1 MGEGM
6 RIAWDLSHLEFSIE
20 DEYYFSKLMELIK
33 SSGLEL
39 LVSENFEKT
48 LQADVAVFNYP
59 EESFSEREVSLISDF
74 IKKGGRA
81 IFLAYYKNEDRVAE
95 HINEVSTNFGIEF
108 QYNDVRDHKNNA
120 GEPFLILTSRIHFPG
135 LKIGRIVLPCTCTLK
150 LSQNAKPLVETEA
163 TATIKAPVFGYAKHG
178 NGVIIC
184 GGTCV
189 FWDDYSLE
197 KYENAKFSL
206 ALLKN
211 KL

>member
-6 RIAWDLSHLEFSIE
+6 KIAWDLSHLEFSIE
-20 DEYYFSKLMELIK
+20 DEYYFSQLMRVIQ
-33 SSGLEL
+33 SAGLEL
-39 LVSENFEKT
+39 IVSENLEKT

-59 EESFSEREVSLISDF
+59 EKSFSGREISLISDF
-74 IKKGGRA
+74 IEKGGKA
-81 IFLAYYKNEDRVAE
+81 IFLAYYKNEDHVAE

-150 LSQNAKPLVETEA
+150 LSHNAEPLVETEI
-163 TATIKAPVFGYAKHG
+163 TASKKAPVFGYAKHG
-178 NGVIIC
+178 KGVIVC

-189 FWDDYSLE
+189 FWDNYSLH
-197 KYENAKFSL
+197 KYDNARFAL
-206 ALLKN
+206 ALLKH
-211 KL
+211 KI